1 MKSDDYL
8 LPLCFYKKD
17 LWMIVEQE
25 SIFSYINNTTS
36 SRYPLM
42 EKLQQ
47 VLLSRV
53 FKSTNKQIIILV
65 FSYIFI
71 FEAKLKQKLNQIV
84 LLVLE
89 AYDTKR
95 TSLIFNKI

>member
-1 MKSDDYL
+1 
-8 LPLCFYKKD
+8 
-17 LWMIVEQE
+17 
-25 SIFSYINNTTS
+25 
-36 SRYPLM
+36 M

-53 FKSTNKQIIILV
+53 FKSINKQIILLV